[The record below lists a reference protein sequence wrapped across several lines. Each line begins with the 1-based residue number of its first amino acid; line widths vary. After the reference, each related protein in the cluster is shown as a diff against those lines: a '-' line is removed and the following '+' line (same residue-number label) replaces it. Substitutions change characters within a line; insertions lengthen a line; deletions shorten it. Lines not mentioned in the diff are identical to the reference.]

1 MSNYTIAGSA
11 IPNMAPLTASQV
23 TQIDLGSYNTIGEKK
38 LPNKKISFDV
48 HTAHGGYVVRVSQ
61 NTFGVDD
68 EMYVISDDRD
78 LGQELGKIVTHYT
91 LSKE

>member
-1 MSNYTIAGSA
+1 MAGSA
-11 IPNMAPLTASQV
+11 MPGVAPLTASQI
-23 TQIDLGSYNTIGEKK
+23 TQIDLGAYSMDNKK

-61 NTFGVDD
+61 SYGVEDD
-68 EMYVISDDRD
+68 MYVISDDKD
-78 LGQELGKIVTHYT
+78 LGQELGKIVTDHT

>member
-1 MSNYTIAGSA
+1 MTYSTMAGQT
-11 IPNMAPLTASQV
+11 MAPISAAQIS
-23 TQIDLGSYNTIGEKK
+23 QIDLSATYNMGEKK

-61 NTFGVDD
+61 GFGSED
-68 EMYVISDDRD
+68 EMYVVSDSYD

-91 LSKE
+91 LAKK